1 MGARRTRIG
10 AALAV
15 AAIAQVLSAQPTP
28 EIPRV
33 EILGASV
40 SAGYMDLRLRK
51 DGEPND
57 TVPLLR
63 ALRHIWPNETATVVT
78 RAHMAMFSDPQGLGE
93 RQVRQALRGQPDLV
107 VAVDFL
113 FWFGYGT
120 VGGGDRGRQS
130 RLQLQAKGLELL
142 DNLNCPIIL
151 GDYPDM
157 SGADARI
164 LPPRMIPDNE
174 TLDELNRRLLA
185 WAEERPRVHLFP
197 LARWVKQLVEEGY
210 PIPLEKGPVHTP
222 PLYLLQSDRLHA
234 TRLGMALLGFQVQG
248 LARRALPESHPLV
261 GDPVSIDILI
271 EAIGAEGDLEGIKK
285 VPAKAGRDPRRA
297 PAAPLLAPATILPSF
312 PFRGSVPLP
321 GRGCGSRRSRSGCN
335 GPRS

>member
-1 MGARRTRIG
+1 MGAYRTRIR

-15 AAIAQVLSAQPTP
+15 AAIGQVLSAQPTP

-40 SAGYMDLRLRK
+40 SAGYKDLRLGK

-78 RAHMAMFSDPQGLGE
+78 RAHMGMFSDPQGLGE
-93 RQVRQALRGQPDLV
+93 RQVRRALRGEPDLV

-113 FWFGYGT
+113 FWFGYGS

-142 DNLNCPIIL
+142 DGLKCPIIL

-164 LPPRMIPDNE
+164 LHPRMIPDNE
-174 TLDELNRRLLA
+174 TLDELNSRLRS
-185 WAEERPRVHLFP
+185 WAEERPRVHVFP

-210 PIPLEKGPVHTP
+210 PIPREKGLVQTP
-222 PLYLLQSDRLHA
+222 PLYLLQNDRLHA
-234 TRLGMALLGFQVQG
+234 TRLGMAVLGFQVQDF
-248 LARRALPESHPLV
+248 ARRALPEGHPL
-261 GDPVSIDILI
+261 GGEPVSIDNLI
-271 EAIGAEGDLEGIKK
+271 EAIGAQGDLERLKK
-285 VPAKAGRDPRRA
+285 A
-297 PAAPLLAPATILPSF
+297 PQMHAPTGA
-312 PFRGSVPLP
+312 
-321 GRGCGSRRSRSGCN
+321 
-335 GPRS
+335 

>member
-1 MGARRTRIG
+1 M
-10 AALAV
+10 
-15 AAIAQVLSAQPTP
+15 
-28 EIPRV
+28 
-33 EILGASV
+33 
-40 SAGYMDLRLRK
+40 SAGYKDLRLGK

-63 ALRHIWPNETATVVT
+63 ALRHIWPSQTAMVVT

-113 FWFGYGT
+113 FWFGYGS
-120 VGGGDRGRQS
+120 VGRGDRGRES

-142 DNLNCPIIL
+142 DSLNCPIIL

-164 LPPRMIPDNE
+164 LHPRMIPDEE
-174 TLDELNRRLLA
+174 TLDELNRRLRD
-185 WAEERPRVHLFP
+185 WAEERPRVRLFP

-210 PIPLEKGPVHTP
+210 PIPMEKGPAQTP

-234 TRLGMALLGFQVQG
+234 TRLGMAVLGFQVQDF
-248 LARRALPESHPLV
+248 ARRALPEGHPLV
-261 GDPVSIDILI
+261 GEPVSIDNLI
-271 EAIGAEGDLEGIKK
+271 EAIGAQGDLERLKRTPQ
-285 VPAKAGRDPRRA
+285 VPLSFPQRPEPSPPRTRGARFRFSCVPGPA
-297 PAAPLLAPATILPSF
+297 PAPCA
-312 PFRGSVPLP
+312 R
-321 GRGCGSRRSRSGCN
+321 
-335 GPRS
+335 